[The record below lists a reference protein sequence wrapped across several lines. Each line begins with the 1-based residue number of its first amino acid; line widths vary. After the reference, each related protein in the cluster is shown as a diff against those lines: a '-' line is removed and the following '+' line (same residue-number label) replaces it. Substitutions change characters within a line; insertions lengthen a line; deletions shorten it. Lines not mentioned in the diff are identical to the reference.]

1 MSVLICSYLI
11 SDQMSSSDVLID
23 AYIKLFRPPHRSPWD
38 GVHQP
43 RSVLLCRP
51 RRGRSMPRHGIRTPA
66 QENFES
72 SSTRPPS
79 KANLLWWL
87 LAVVCKQVLEH
98 SCSLGIKVS
107 LMEIVSNRRLV
118 SASWVSRIEC
128 FQIKRFWAEE
138 LLVLNLFYGLVETD
152 PSSPFTVLCQGGH
165 RWQKTSAWWD
175 SIFSHTEE
183 PSLPFLR
190 KVSLSALIF
199 F

>member
-1 MSVLICSYLI
+1 MSVLICFYLI

-118 SASWVSRIEC
+118 SASWVSWIEC

-138 LLVLNLFYGLVETD
+138 LLVLTCFTGWSKLTLPLLLLSCVKVGIVGKKHPPDEILF
-152 PSSPFTVLCQGGH
+152 
-165 RWQKTSAWWD
+165 
-175 SIFSHTEE
+175 
-183 PSLPFLR
+183 FLTR
-190 KVSLSALIF
+190 KNPVCLF
-199 F
+199 